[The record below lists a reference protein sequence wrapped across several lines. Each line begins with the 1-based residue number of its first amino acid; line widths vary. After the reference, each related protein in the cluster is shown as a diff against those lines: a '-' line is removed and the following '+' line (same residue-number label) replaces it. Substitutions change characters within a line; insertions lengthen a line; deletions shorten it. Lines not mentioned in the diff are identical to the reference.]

1 MVNLLR
7 VFPVLVTMV
16 IVVGLRKLS
25 ADARQNCG
33 HRLRGYDLTSGK
45 IWLSN
50 DLRSRR
56 GNTVA
61 LYHECDPF
69 LDFTLSAK
77 CTPRLKLN

>member
-1 MVNLLR
+1 VVNLLR
-7 VFPVLVTMV
+7 IFPVLVTMV
-16 IVVGLRKLS
+16 IIVVGLRKLS

-33 HRLRGYDLTSGK
+33 HRLRGK